1 MKVFIDGDSIIYK
14 AGNAIEHTVFRIDYA
29 TGNKGF
35 QEFNNKTE
43 LKDFLEDN
51 GLYLSE
57 FTFQTL
63 KTIEPLANALQI
75 TKNYIQKIVN
85 NLQAKVDI
93 DRIYVFLG
101 NDDIKVFRYNFYP
114 EYKAGRAAKP
124 HYYKEIKQY
133 ILNSKYRSDAKI
145 DGRLVSY
152 VEVDDVLSI
161 LGNKYARDCVL
172 VHIDKDIDQV
182 KGVHYNPDKNKWYGI
197 SKDTAYKNYLAQA
210 LIGDYT
216 DNIPGAKGVGE
227 KTILKSKLKAKET
240 TREQANQIWTELVN
254 KHTFDSVNSDLVY
267 LLEEEDLEEMDLD
280 MGMIGIEDV

>member
-1 MKVFIDGDSIIYK
+1 MKVFIDGDSLIYK

-43 LKDFLEDN
+43 LNIFLEDN

-75 TKNYIQKIVN
+75 TKNYIQKIIN
-85 NLQAKVDI
+85 NLRSKVDI
-93 DRIYVFLG
+93 DEIYVFLG

-133 ILNSKYRSDAKI
+133 ILDHQYS
-145 DGRLVSY
+145 RLVSY

-172 VHIDKDIDQV
+172 VHIDKDINQV
-182 KGVHYNPDKNKWYGI
+182 KGIHYNPDKNKWYGI
-197 SKDTAYKNYLAQA
+197 SKDTAYKNFLAQV

-216 DNIPGAKGVGE
+216 DNVPGAYGVGE
-227 KTILKSKLKAKET
+227 KTILKSKLRDKEISVAQADEIAT
-240 TREQANQIWTELVN
+240 NLWQDKGDDWQLTR
-254 KHTFDSVNSDLVY
+254 DLVY
-267 LLEEEDLEEMDLD
+267 LLQEFDLEEMDLD
-280 MGMIGIEDV
+280 MSMIGIEDI